1 MTRSIFDPGGGE
13 TERSGSTFGS
23 AAANDRSKMP
33 PDAIDGET
41 ERGEGDLVEHT
52 DAADANVNHVA
63 ATDEEAVERLK
74 QMQNLPESDEPQG
87 QIDIN
92 S

>member
-23 AAANDRSKMP
+23 AAASDRSQMP
-33 PDAIDGET
+33 PDAVDGEI
-41 ERGEGDLVEHT
+41 ERGEGELAENT

-63 ATDEEAVERLK
+63 ATDEEAVERL
-74 QMQNLPESDEPQG
+74 QRMQNPPETDEPRG
-87 QIDIN
+87 QVDIN